1 MLIFQNGIVLHKI
14 KIIWYFSVVSS
25 PQNLNILDLSH
36 NFLKSANLG
45 LQQQLKNLHEL
56 MLDSNQITELKK
68 EDFSFLSNTSLNSL
82 DLSSNPLK
90 EVGNSTGVSK

>member
-1 MLIFQNGIVLHKI
+1 MYTFLFA
-14 KIIWYFSVVSS
+14 SS

-36 NFLKSANLG
+36 NLLKSANLG
-45 LQQQLKNLHEL
+45 LQQQLKNLRVL
-56 MLDSNQITELKK
+56 ILDSNEITELKK

-90 EVGNSTGVSK
+90 EVGSI

>member
-1 MLIFQNGIVLHKI
+1 MYTFLFA
-14 KIIWYFSVVSS
+14 SP

-36 NFLKSANLG
+36 NLLKSANLG
-45 LQQQLKNLHEL
+45 LQQQLKNLRVL
-56 MLDSNQITELKK
+56 ILDSNEITELKK

-90 EVGNSTGVSK
+90 EVGSI